1 MDNLV
6 ERFKKLDTTCVSD
19 AMDKIG
25 IECSVYGVK
34 PVRFGWKICG
44 RAFTVHY
51 APCGAVHCKV

>member
-34 PVRFGWKICG
+34 PVRFGWKI
-44 RAFTVHY
+44 
-51 APCGAVHCKV
+51 

>member
-1 MDNLV
+1 MDQIV

-34 PVRFGWKICG
+34 PIQRSEKICG
-44 RAFTVHY
+44 RAFTVNRSLL
-51 APCGAVHCKV
+51 